1 MGWKSSIP
9 EMVPDRSQNHLFSFS
24 FFLPQNFS
32 ANRYLHK
39 NRSIIHQRFETCN
52 DYIKPVIKKL
62 FPLVH
67 VQEMAIPLLCH
78 KTSDYPIAKT
88 GPDRGSF
95 LRRSGFLHTILYR
108 PIQIR

>member
-52 DYIKPVIKKL
+52 DYIKPAIKKL

-78 KTSDYPIAKT
+78 KTSDYPIAKNRT
-88 GPDRGSF
+88 GQRFIPPPVRLFTHYFISSD
-95 LRRSGFLHTILYR
+95 TD
-108 PIQIR
+108 